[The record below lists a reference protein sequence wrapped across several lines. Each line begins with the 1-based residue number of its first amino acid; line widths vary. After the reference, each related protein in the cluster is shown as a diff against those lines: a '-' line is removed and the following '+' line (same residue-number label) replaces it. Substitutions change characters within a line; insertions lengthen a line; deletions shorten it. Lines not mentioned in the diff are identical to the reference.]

1 MCRSAARWRLLS
13 GSHVRIPDLTQ
24 AVGCSVET
32 HIGFRHERHSP
43 RSWVPQLSLRQ
54 ALADH
59 LFEAV
64 LSLILDGEVPTGS
77 ALSIDGLAKRF
88 DVSSTPVREAL
99 ARLEATGMVRRE
111 AHRGYK
117 VAPSPTA
124 SDIDALMTTRQVLE
138 PENTFLACQNA
149 TPDFISDLNDINQEL
164 EQTRGGDTFA
174 GYRAY
179 WKADGLF
186 HRRIAE
192 GAGNEFLLQAYGS
205 VEGHIQWFRLLVHS
219 DDVSAEP
226 AVQEHQTIIGAFQA
240 NDAAGARDA
249 MSAHIDG
256 IRSRSAKLTVFNKVD
271 VLD

>member
-1 MCRSAARWRLLS
+1 M
-13 GSHVRIPDLTQ
+13 
-24 AVGCSVET
+24 
-32 HIGFRHERHSP
+32 
-43 RSWVPQLSLRQ
+43 SLRQ

-111 AHRGYK
+111 AHRGYR

-138 PENTFLACQNA
+138 PANSFLACQNA
-149 TPDFISDLNDINQEL
+149 TADLISDLQHINQEL

-179 WKADGLF
+179 WKADELF

-192 GAGNEFLLQAYGS
+192 SARNEFLLQAYGS
-205 VEGHIQWFRLLVHS
+205 VEGHIQRYRLLVHN
-219 DDVSAEP
+219 DDMSGEH
-226 AVQEHQTIIGAFQA
+226 AVQEHQTIIRAFQA

-249 MSAHIDG
+249 MSAHIAG
-256 IRSRSAKLTVFNKVD
+256 IRSRSAKLTIFNPVEA
-271 VLD
+271 LD